1 MTENDYI
8 AEYIKE
14 KRPEIIETPSYLIWR
29 IGKTVSN
36 MVGDII
42 DTFRK
47 IDWSKVDLIEIEK
60 EEQDNDIQGDET
72 KDGIDTETDI

>member
-14 KRPEIIETPSYLIWR
+14 KRPEIIETPSFYMWR
-29 IGKTVSN
+29 LGKSLSN
-36 MVGDII
+36 IVNVVI
-42 DTFRK
+42 DSFSK
-47 IDWSKVDLIEIEK
+47 IDWSKVDLSEIEK

-72 KDGIDTETDI
+72 EDGIDTETDI

>member
-8 AEYIKE
+8 AEYVKE

-36 MVGDII
+36 LADDII
-42 DTFRK
+42 DAFRK
-47 IDWSKVDLIEIEK
+47 IDWSEVDLSEIE
-60 EEQDNDIQGDET
+60 EEKNGEDDE
-72 KDGIDTETDI
+72 

>member
-8 AEYIKE
+8 AEYVKE

-36 MVGDII
+36 MVNDII

-47 IDWSKVDLIEIEK
+47 IDWSEVDLSEIE
-60 EEQDNDIQGDET
+60 EEQDGEDDE
-72 KDGIDTETDI
+72 